1 MSEAKMWKISILTL
15 SIFLFI
21 SLFTVFRSNKKEN
34 TGAQEKGIFNEN
46 GFGLSLT
53 ANKGIY
59 KEGEPIELALKV
71 FNYSKD
77 NVIFNFKNGQRYDFI
92 IENEEG
98 EKVWQWSQGKMF
110 TMALGREILGPD
122 NREIVYKENYSGKLK
137 PGNYKITG
145 IFTSME
151 RMMGSIEIT
160 VK

>member
-1 MSEAKMWKISILTL
+1 MWKISILTL

-21 SLFTVFRSNKKEN
+21 SLFTVFRNNKKEN
-34 TGAQEKGIFNEN
+34 VGAQEKGIFNGK
-46 GFGLSLT
+46 GFGLSLA

-59 KEGEPIELALKV
+59 KEGEVIELALKV

-77 NVIFNFKNGQRYDFI
+77 NIIFNFKDGQRYDFI
-92 IENEEG
+92 IENEEE
-98 EKVWQWSQGKMF
+98 EKVWQWSEGKMF
-110 TMALGREILGPD
+110 IMALGREILGPD
-122 NREIVYKENYSGKLK
+122 KREIVYKENYSGKLK
-137 PGNYKITG
+137 PGNYKVTG

>member
-1 MSEAKMWKISILTL
+1 MGKISILTL

-34 TGAQEKGIFNEN
+34 TSAQEKGIFNEN

-59 KEGEPIELALKV
+59 KEGEVIELALKV

-77 NVIFNFKNGQRYDFI
+77 NIIFNFKNGQRYDFI

-98 EKVWQWSQGKMF
+98 EKVWQWSEGKMF

-122 NREIVYKENYSGKLK
+122 NREIVYRENYSGKLK
-137 PGNYKITG
+137 PENYKITG

>member
-1 MSEAKMWKISILTL
+1 MWKISILTL

-46 GFGLSLT
+46 GFGLSLAT
-53 ANKGIY
+53 NKGIY

-77 NVIFNFKNGQRYDFI
+77 NIIFNFKNGQRYDFI

>member
-1 MSEAKMWKISILTL
+1 MWKISILTL

-21 SLFTVFRSNKKEN
+21 SLFTVFRGNKKEN
-34 TGAQEKGIFNEN
+34 VGAQEKGIFNEK
-46 GFGLSLT
+46 GFGLSLS

-59 KEGEPIELALKV
+59 KEGEAIEAALKV

-77 NVIFNFKNGQRYDFI
+77 NIIFNFKDGQRYDFI
-92 IENEEG
+92 IDNEEG

-122 NREIVYKENYSGKLK
+122 NREIVYREIYNGKLK
-137 PGNYKITG
+137 SGNYKVTG

-151 RMMGSIEIT
+151 RMTGSIDIT